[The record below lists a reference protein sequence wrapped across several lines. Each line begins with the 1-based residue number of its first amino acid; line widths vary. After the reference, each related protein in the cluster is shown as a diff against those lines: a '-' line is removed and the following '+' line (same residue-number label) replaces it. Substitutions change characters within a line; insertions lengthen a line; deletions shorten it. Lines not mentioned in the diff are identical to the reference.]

1 MAKLLSLDRARQEAG
16 AARSPGEQVTEQ
28 VTGQA
33 TEEPH
38 RFARYIR
45 AVGRGVT
52 LSRSLTLEEAEAA
65 MGMILD
71 GEVEPVQLG
80 AFLLVLRYRKETPE
94 ELAGFVR
101 AARARMAA
109 MPGGAADI
117 DWPSYADRHRQ
128 RPYFLLAAL
137 LLAGAGLRVLMHGI
151 PGKGPATTPAAV
163 RAFGLE
169 PAADGAG
176 AAATLARTK
185 FAYLPLSA
193 FCPALER
200 LFALRPLFGLRS
212 PANTFARE
220 LNPFDAP
227 YQLQGVFHPTYLAT
241 HQETARLL
249 GQPRAAVFKGGGGEV
264 QCNPAKPCRVA
275 LLHEGAADEEI
286 WPALTP
292 RQHHAW
298 REEDLDPAHLLGL
311 WRGAW
316 TAEGPVAAVLGTV
329 AIALKL
335 SGRANSRDE
344 AQAMARALWDARD
357 TGAY

>member
-1 MAKLLSLDRARQEAG
+1 MAELLTLNRAANRNQAG
-16 AARSPGEQVTEQ
+16 PSEGRDKPAAEMHG
-28 VTGQA
+28 
-33 TEEPH
+33 
-38 RFARYIR
+38 FARFIR

-52 LSRSLTLEEAEAA
+52 LSRSLTAEEAEAA

-71 GEVEPVQLG
+71 GEVEPEQLG

-101 AARARMAA
+101 AARARMIAVPAA
-109 MPGGAADI
+109 AVDI
-117 DWPSYADRHRQ
+117 DWPSYADRHQQ

-137 LLAGAGLRVLMHGI
+137 LLAMNGLRVLMHGI
-151 PGKGPATTPAAV
+151 PGKGPATTPAAL

-169 PAADGAG
+169 PSADPEDAADA
-176 AAATLARTK
+176 LARAN
-185 FAYLPLSA
+185 FAYLSLQTL
-193 FCPALER
+193 CPSLDR
-200 LFALRPLFGLRS
+200 LFALRPLLGLRS

-220 LNPFDAP
+220 LNPFAGRC
-227 YQLQGVFHPTYLAT
+227 QLQGVFHPTYLST

-275 LLHEGAADEEI
+275 LLHEGTAEEEV

-292 RQHHAW
+292 RQQHAW

-311 WRGAW
+311 WRGDW
-316 TAEGPVAAVLGTV
+316 TAEGPVAAVVGTV

-335 SGRANSRDE
+335 SGRADSRDE
-344 AQAMARALWDARD
+344 AQAMARALWNARD
-357 TGAY
+357 TSAY